1 MDDDL
6 RVSDFPAHV
15 SLTGRLL
22 ISPPQLG
29 DPNFERSV
37 VLMLAH
43 NADGALGLV
52 LNQPTALACS
62 EVVPSWEDAICA
74 PTTVFRGGPVETQTI
89 IALART
95 DRLGDDRPVW
105 AWLFDE
111 IGTVDLELG
120 MDAFDGV
127 GQVRVFAGYAGWGA
141 LQLES
146 ELAGDGWYVVNAHP
160 GDAFT
165 DDPANLWANVLRRQ
179 RAELAKVALF
189 PPDPRLN

>member
-1 MDDDL
+1 
-6 RVSDFPAHV
+6 
-15 SLTGRLL
+15 
-22 ISPPQLG
+22 
-29 DPNFERSV
+29 
-37 VLMLAH
+37 MLAH

-52 LNQPTALACS
+52 LNQPTALACR

-74 PTTVFRGGPVETQTI
+74 PMTVFRGGPVDTQAI

-95 DRLGDDRPVW
+95 DRVGEDRPIW